1 MLGAL
6 LAPPLFWAA
15 RSLKPAAEAK
25 GWLKY
30 EVEKKGENKGE
41 REAKGWCAFL
51 DSDFSKVSN
60 RAIILAALL
69 LLWPL
74 LRSLKIRSLHELGL
88 EPNSHRWRDFAVGWV
103 VSVAAMAVLGAI
115 LLKLGVYRMKDEPP
129 WASLLAIAGSG
140 LVIAFLEEW
149 VFRGAILGTFRRQ
162 LGDYTGLFCVS
173 ALFSILHFLNSPA
186 TAIAPENVNWLS
198 GFTIMPERFEKFQ
211 EPMQLLGGFSTLFLF
226 GWVCGWAVIRTRG
239 LALAMGF
246 HAGMVLGKFGFNR
259 LTKRP
264 KDMRDLLPWLGE
276 DMTVGLV
283 GVGIVA
289 LVGVSLFV
297 YARFFRRSPGTP

>member
-1 MLGAL
+1 MAQ
-6 LAPPLFWAA
+6 
-15 RSLKPAAEAK
+15 EK
-25 GWLKY
+25 GWLRY
-30 EVEKKGENKGE
+30 EVEKKGEKKGE

-60 RAIILAALL
+60 RAIILAAVV

-74 LRSLKIRSLHELGL
+74 LKSLKIRSLDELGL
-88 EPNSHRWRDFAVGWV
+88 ARNPNRWKDFAVGWGV
-103 VSVAAMAVLGAI
+103 AVAAMAVLGLI
-115 LLKLGVYRMKDEPP
+115 LLKLEVYRMKDEPP
-129 WASLLAIAGSG
+129 WGSLATIAGSG

-186 TAIAPENVNWLS
+186 TAVAPDQVNWLS
-198 GFTIMPERFEKFQ
+198 GFTIMPERFEKFR
-211 EPMQLLGGFSTLFLF
+211 EPMQLLGGFSTLFVF

-289 LVGVSLFV
+289 LVGGGLWV
-297 YARFFRRSPGTP
+297 YVRFFRKNQTQP